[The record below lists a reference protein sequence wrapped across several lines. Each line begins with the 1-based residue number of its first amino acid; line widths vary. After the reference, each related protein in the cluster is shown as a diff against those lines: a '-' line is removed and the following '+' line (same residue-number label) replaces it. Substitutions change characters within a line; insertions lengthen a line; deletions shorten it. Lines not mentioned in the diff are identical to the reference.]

1 MRQTELI
8 NAIIVI
14 PANEIVGFIYVRVMN
29 IYINVGTG
37 AVIISAVD
45 AIAPNGLHLE
55 ITILAH
61 VKLLRDSRH
70 LHAWRYGTR
79 RLHQQ

>member
-1 MRQTELI
+1 
-8 NAIIVI
+8 
-14 PANEIVGFIYVRVMN
+14 MN
-29 IYINVGTG
+29 IHTNVGIG

-45 AIAPNGLHLE
+45 AIAPAGIHLE

-61 VKLLRDSRH
+61 TISFKNNRH
-70 LHAWRYGTR
+70 LRAWRYGTR